1 MIKKILLCFSI
12 CLANST
18 LLSSQTKKTIPD
30 IEKTY
35 LHTDR
40 SQYTIGESLWYKVYS
55 VYAYNNLLFDH
66 SNMLYVELISPDS
79 KIISRNKTRIEKGLG
94 HGDFKLTDSVGVK
107 KAGVY
112 QIRAY
117 TNWNRNFGEDF
128 VFKKTIE
135 ILDVFK
141 NQPEKKEASNTSKSI
156 KEVKTVSEGRRSK
169 FSVQFFPEG
178 GSLVENVLSVVAF
191 KAVDDRGK
199 PIAVECKVF
208 DSDGAL
214 VSIMGSI
221 HDGMG
226 QFQLKPT
233 KGKTYH
239 AEITTVNGVQIK
251 ADLPKAI
258 AQGYVIS
265 SKKRNDKDIITIST
279 NDATL
284 KQNPNAPVTIICT
297 TRGITYF
304 EGTQPLENTTLSFE
318 LPTADFPDGISQ
330 VTLYDANLVP
340 QTERLVYVEK
350 EHDLQINL
358 STNKKIYKPNEKVTV
373 NISSKTKT
381 GDIAPGSFSLSSTD
395 MNGVEDASDYGTNIS
410 SYFLMESD
418 IRGHV
423 HNPGYYFDKSN
434 PKRLAHL
441 DLLLLTQ
448 GWRDFLWKKMPILK
462 GKPNYNVEKGITV
475 TGIVKKLFGRTPK
488 VNNQVTLGLLN
499 KGKVNMLTTVTD
511 SMGRF
516 TFENMVFMG
525 NATMML
531 NTQDRK
537 RKNRGMIVLD
547 SLHQPAMETHF
558 KSDGIQ
564 FTPEINTLTET
575 VYKKHIMFGVA
586 PENVLEEVEIIGKK
600 KKETPS
606 LYGRADRTYVFD
618 EKTPQFSTIQQLIQF
633 TIPGVITFG
642 GSVGFNRY
650 NGRPAHIIIDGVP
663 SIQEDL
669 DFIQP
674 SDVAKIESMNSSS
687 AAIFGSKGANG
698 VIIIYLKE
706 GVVNKRVKKVF
717 HSITQEIA
725 GFYDARQFYSPDL
738 ENPDPTM
745 DNRNAIRNTLFWDPY
760 VHPNES
766 GVYFSSYYNSAA
778 ETRVKV
784 TLEGIT
790 ASGIPVV
797 VKTHYNV
804 EK

>member
-12 CLANST
+12 CFATSA
-18 LLSSQTKKTIPD
+18 LLSAQTKNAIPD

-66 SNMLYVELISPDS
+66 SNILYVELISPDS
-79 KIISRNKTRIEKGLG
+79 KIISRNKTRIEKGMG

-128 VFKKTIE
+128 VFKTTIE

-141 NQPEKKEASNTSKSI
+141 NQTDKKEIPNSI
-156 KEVKTVSEGRRSK
+156 KEEIAISEK
-169 FSVQFFPEG
+169 KQPDFSVQFFPEG
-178 GSLVENVLSVVAF
+178 GSLVQDVLSVVAF
-191 KAVDDRGK
+191 KAVDNRGK
-199 PIAVECKVF
+199 PIVVECRVF
-208 DSDGAL
+208 DSDGTL
-214 VSIMGSI
+214 VGIMGSI

-226 QFQLKPT
+226 QFKLKPI
-233 KGKTYH
+233 KGKTYY
-239 AEITTVNGVQIK
+239 AEITTADGNKTK
-251 ADLPKAI
+251 ADLPKVN

-265 SKKRNDKDIITIST
+265 SKKRNNTDIITIST
-279 NDATL
+279 NDETL
-284 KQNPNAPVTIICT
+284 KQNPNAPVTIICA
-297 TRGITYF
+297 TRGINYF
-304 EGTQPLENTTLSFE
+304 EGTQPLENPTLSFE
-318 LPTADFPDGISQ
+318 LPKNDFPEGISQ
-330 VTLYDANLVP
+330 ITLYDANLVP
-340 QTERLVYVEK
+340 QTERLVYIEK
-350 EHDLQINL
+350 EHDLQIILN
-358 STNKKIYKPNEKVTV
+358 TNKKLYKPNEKVTI
-373 NISSKTKT
+373 NMSSKTKT
-381 GDIAPGSFSLSSTD
+381 GDIVPASFSLSSTD
-395 MNGVEDASDYGTNIS
+395 MNGVEDASDYGTSIS

-418 IRGHV
+418 IKGPI
-423 HNPGYYFDKSN
+423 HNPGYYFDTSN

-448 GWRDFLWKKMPILK
+448 GWRDFLWKKMPKLI
-462 GKPNYNVEKGITV
+462 GRPSYNVEKGISV
-475 TGIVKKLFGRTPK
+475 TGTVRKISGRTPK
-488 VNNQVTLGLLN
+488 ANNQVTLGLLN
-499 KGKVNMLTTVTD
+499 KGKVNMLTRVTD
-511 SMGRF
+511 SMGKF
-516 TFENMVFMG
+516 AFKNMVFMG

-531 NTQDRK
+531 NTKEVK
-537 RKNRGMIVLD
+537 RKNRGMFVLD
-547 SLHQPAMETHF
+547 SLHQPAMATHF

-564 FTPEINTLTET
+564 FTPEINALKEK

-586 PENVLEEVEIIGKK
+586 PENVLKEVEIFGKK
-600 KKETPS
+600 KKEIPS
-606 LYGRADRTYVFD
+606 LYGTADRTYVFD

-642 GSVGFNRY
+642 GSVGFSRY
-650 NGRPAHIIIDGVP
+650 NGRPAHLIIDGVP

-669 DFIQP
+669 DFVQP

-706 GVVNKRVKKVF
+706 GAINRRVKKVF
-717 HSITQEIA
+717 HSITKEIA

-738 ENPDPTM
+738 EKPSFEM
-745 DNRNAIRNTLFWDPY
+745 DNSNAIRNTLFWAPY
-760 VHPNES
+760 VHINER
-766 GVYFSSYYNSAA
+766 GVYYNSYYNSAI

-784 TLEGIT
+784 SMEGIT

-797 VKTHYNV
+797 VKTYYNV